1 MGPKQAVTLGPV
13 RVDIPKALDRG
24 SGTCHNCSMAVTLA
38 SAPWAFDLV
47 LTDDGRYLLTVVCG
61 TVGLY
66 EIVIELEADEVA
78 AWNRD
83 GEQFLQVLVNDIS
96 ATPSQFLPRHLGT
109 RS

>member
-1 MGPKQAVTLGPV
+1 
-13 RVDIPKALDRG
+13 
-24 SGTCHNCSMAVTLA
+24 MAVTLA

-66 EIVIELEADEVA
+66 ELEADEVA